1 MKESMVRYDFVGRA
15 VFVTGGTSGIGLAT
29 ARAFGRA
36 GASVVVAARGV
47 DRGEAARA
55 LLEGD
60 GTPAAFAPVDVRDE
74 ASVAAAVDAT
84 RRRFGRLDFAFNC
97 AGAGGDMAPLER
109 ADQGVW
115 DDVMAVTARGT
126 WLSMRHEIP
135 AMLSCGGGAVV
146 NMSSIYGM
154 VGRAAHHAYVA
165 SKHAVVGMSRSVALE
180 HATRGV
186 RVNALCAGVTAT
198 SGMRQAE
205 VMMPEVV
212 RGLVAEHPM
221 GRMASEEEVANAV
234 LWLCSPG
241 AGYVTGTAIAVDGG
255 FLAA

>member
-1 MKESMVRYDFVGRA
+1 MKASMVHYDFSGRVA
-15 VFVTGGTSGIGLAT
+15 FVTGGTSGIGLAT
-29 ARAFGRA
+29 ARSFGRA
-36 GASVVVAARGV
+36 GASVVVAARGA
-47 DRGEAARA
+47 DSGESARA
-55 LLEGD
+55 SLEAD
-60 GTPAAFAPVDVRDE
+60 GISAAFVPADVRDE
-74 ASVAAAVDAT
+74 ASVAAAVDAV

-115 DDVMAVTARGT
+115 DEVMAVTARGV
-126 WLSMRHEIP
+126 WLSMRYEIP
-135 AMLSCGGGAVV
+135 AMVGHGGGAIV
-146 NMSSIYGM
+146 NMSSIYGV

-180 HATRGV
+180 YAKRAI

-198 SGMRQAE
+198 AGMRQAE
-205 VMMPEVV
+205 TMMPDIV
-212 RGLVAEHPM
+212 RDLVAEHPM

-241 AGYVTGTAIAVDGG
+241 AGYVTGAAIAVDGG